1 MSKPWAALGYDP
13 RPELDRYAGNPLP
26 EVDDP
31 IAWTERRARIAGYV
45 WTQGPAWSVLRNA
58 NEYLWS
64 VMSNASVDD
73 VRFTIGDIER
83 SRWLRALREAR
94 PGKIG
99 GGDLPAVLDPLQDRS
114 RTLRDGL
121 AGRLSPDRR
130 EAETGENGRGT
141 PGARPPFSRGRGPPC
156 TPRIEGRSG
165 VCAKRSAR
173 REPSA

>member
-1 MSKPWAALGYDP
+1 MGRGAVSEPVAALGYDP
-13 RPELDRYAGNPLP
+13 HPEIDRYAGNPLP
-26 EVDDP
+26 EMDDP
-31 IAWTERRARIAGYV
+31 ISWTEQRAYIAGYV

-73 VRFTIGDIER
+73 VRFTIRDIER
-83 SRWLRALREAR
+83 SRWLRALREAK

-99 GGDLPAVLDPLQDRS
+99 GGAYRLFSILFETGP

-121 AGRLSPDRR
+121 AGRMSPDRR

-141 PGARPPFSRGRGPPC
+141 LVARTPFPRGRGPPRARAG
-156 TPRIEGRSG
+156 PR
-165 VCAKRSAR
+165 ASATR
-173 REPSA
+173 